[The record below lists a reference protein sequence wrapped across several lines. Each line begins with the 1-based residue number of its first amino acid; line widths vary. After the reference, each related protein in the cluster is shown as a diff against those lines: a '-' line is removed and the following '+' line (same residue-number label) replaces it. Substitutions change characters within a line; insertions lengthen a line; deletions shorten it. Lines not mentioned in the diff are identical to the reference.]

1 MILEAVATDVKDLS
15 GRIIDDNRATG
26 AWVNISGRGASLSM
40 HGDPLRLQC
49 LDNLPLGPAAPC
61 HLNSK
66 LVLVGIPDPHRHHVS
81 MRSVDQG
88 SNQRAQQEGL
98 GQASALAPDER

>member
-49 LDNLPLGPAAPC
+49 LDNLQPRLPSEFEACAC
-61 HLNSK
+61 WHT
-66 LVLVGIPDPHRHHVS
+66 
-81 MRSVDQG
+81 
-88 SNQRAQQEGL
+88 
-98 GQASALAPDER
+98 